1 MSFSPTFVVNEFMGL
16 NMSWKKK
23 FVCEILAKKLFVF
36 DQGEK
41 KVIHFVVRKKKRLVG
56 KKNHTPP
63 PTLVLN
69 GPPLNIS

>member
-1 MSFSPTFVVNEFMGL
+1 MSFSPTLVAHEFMGL

-41 KVIHFVVRKKKRLVG
+41 KSYTFCCDEKKRLVG

-63 PTLVLN
+63 PWY
-69 GPPLNIS
+69 